1 VWDCPVT
8 VCSSFRGVANASDPS
23 AFEDALDSLVEY
35 RGDSLTEDDRDEIV
49 ETIVGAYETFVNRTL

>member
-1 VWDCPVT
+1 
-8 VCSSFRGVANASDPS
+8 VANASDPS